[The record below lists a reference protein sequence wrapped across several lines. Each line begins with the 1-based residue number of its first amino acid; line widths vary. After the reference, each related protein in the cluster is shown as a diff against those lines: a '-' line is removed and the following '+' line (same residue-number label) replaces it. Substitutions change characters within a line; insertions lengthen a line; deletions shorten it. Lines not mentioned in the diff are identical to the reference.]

1 MKHLALFA
9 FVSSILTGSFAQSAA
24 AADAPAFK
32 IGYVDMQSALNLI
45 DEGKK
50 EKAKLKKDFD
60 GKQKRLDD
68 MQNEL
73 KKSKEDYDKQVAM
86 LKDDVRMKRQTELQE
101 KFMKLQ
107 QEYAAMQ
114 KDLSEREQ
122 AVTRDIFG
130 KMKGII
136 DKIGDRDNY
145 TLILE
150 RNEGNVLYF
159 KKHMDITDEVV
170 RIYNSQFKVN

>member
-1 MKHLALFA
+1 MRYLALSAFA
-9 FVSSILTGSFAQSAA
+9 LSLVSGTFVAA
-24 AADAPAFK
+24 AQADTPAFK

-45 DEGKK
+45 EEGKK
-50 EKAKLKKDFD
+50 EKNKLKKDFD
-60 GKQKRLDD
+60 VKQKRLDD
-68 MQNEL
+68 MQQEL
-73 KKSKEDYDKQVAM
+73 KKSKEDYDKQSAM
-86 LKDDVRMKRQTELQE
+86 LKDDVRMKKQTELQE

-107 QEYAAMQ
+107 QEYVAMQ

-122 AVTRDIFG
+122 AVTREIFG

-136 DKIGDRDNY
+136 EKIGDRDNY